1 MGNSVPFLFQIRR
14 KTNRKMICN
23 NNNNRHYIKRSIPKS
38 RFQRKSIFPIRNT
51 WREQVDKQWLQIY
64 MGRKCVFIRMQ
75 RLRMYILQH
84 SRVTITIWKI
94 FWFGQVWREKKTWA
108 NKVGLISM
116 FEIEWKRPH
125 HNILNFWTI
134 GSWILNI
141 IESRFCWGTSK
152 K

>member
-84 SRVTITIWKI
+84 SRVTIAIWKI